1 MQEGQQPQGL
11 SPLQCLP
18 GAIVCIQEHQPSK
31 LTGHAH
37 REGTNNADNATAPST
52 LCSWSP
58 GEGELSTAGMLSSHS
73 LPTATP
79 PWSTVG
85 TQPEQRGAAR
95 QALSKSLLSTPQV
108 LGPRGAAF
116 QCFTSGRCSHGA
128 QKQSLSADTG
138 EQGTMLRCPGPLSCY
153 PRLTLVALS
162 YTCLPDGTR
171 KP

>member
-1 MQEGQQPQGL
+1 
-11 SPLQCLP
+11 
-18 GAIVCIQEHQPSK
+18 
-31 LTGHAH
+31 
-37 REGTNNADNATAPST
+37 
-52 LCSWSP
+52 
-58 GEGELSTAGMLSSHS
+58 MLSSHS

-79 PWSTVG
+79 PWSTAG

-128 QKQSLSADTG
+128 QKQSLSADMG

-171 KP
+171 KPWWAVPPPEAPASECRCATVQLTCKRTTTSPRQVAGFLCQRCPAWFLLLRCKMSQSMT